1 MNVYRIIILATLVG
15 KYIVDLISQWLNVR
29 AMRPELPQ
37 ELVGYYDSEKFS
49 KSQEYTR
56 TRTRFHIIRSTFSLI
71 VLLLFWFLGGFNEL
85 DLMVRSWGYPTVPSG
100 LCYIGILILISSL
113 LSLPFDLYS
122 TFVIEERFGFNKTT
136 LATFIMDR
144 LKTLILMAILGGA
157 ALAVILWLFET
168 AGSQAWIYC
177 WIAVTLFTI
186 IMMFVTPVWI
196 LPLFNKYTPLPDG
209 DLKRAISDYARSV
222 GFAFKDIYVVDGS
235 KRSSKANAFFIGF
248 GKNKRIALF
257 DTLVAD
263 QTLPEIVAVV
273 AHEVGHYKKKHVVWG
288 MVLGVLHNGFLFFLL
303 SFFIRSQELASAF
316 YMEHVSV
323 YAGLLFF
330 GLLYEPISSVLSVF
344 VNLLSR
350 HNEYQA
356 DEYSVE
362 TTENPEFLV
371 SALKKMSVNNL
382 SSLTAH
388 PLYVFLNYSHPPLN
402 RRIQAIRQSLE
413 KKHLQKATEYP

>member
-1 MNVYRIIILATLVG
+1 MNVYRIIILATLLG
-15 KYIVDLISQWLNVR
+15 KYILDLISQWLNIR
-29 AMRPELPQ
+29 AMSPELPQ
-37 ELVGYYDSEKFS
+37 ELVGYYDSEKFR

-56 TRTRFHIIRSTFSLI
+56 TRTRFHIVRSTFSLI

-85 DLMVRSWGYPTVPSG
+85 DLIVRSWGLLPVFTG
-100 LCYIGILILISSL
+100 LCYIGILVLLSSL
-113 LSLPFDLYS
+113 ISLPFDLYS

-136 LATFIMDR
+136 LATFILDR
-144 LKTLILMAILGGA
+144 LKALILMAILGGVA
-157 ALAVILWLFET
+157 MAVILWLFET
-168 AGSQAWIYC
+168 AGSLAWLYC
-177 WIAVTLFTI
+177 WIAVTLFTL
-186 IMMFVTPVWI
+186 IMQFIAPVWI

-209 DLKRAISDYARSV
+209 DLKKAISDYARSV
-222 GFAFKDIYVVDGS
+222 RFDFKDIFVVDGS
-235 KRSSKANAFFIGF
+235 KRSSKANAFFTGF

-263 QTLPEIVAVV
+263 QSIPEIVSVL

-303 SFFIRSQELASAF
+303 SFFIRSPELASAF

-323 YAGLLFF
+323 YAGLVFF
-330 GLLYEPISSVLSVF
+330 GLLYEPISLVLSIF

-350 HNEYQA
+350 YNEYQA
-356 DEYSVE
+356 DQYSVE
-362 TTENPEFLV
+362 TIENPEFLV

-402 RRIQAIRQSLE
+402 HRIQAIRHWLE
-413 KKHLQKATEYP
+413 KKHLQKATQYQ